1 MTYLN
6 TLITQGVKNNENGP
20 AFAAL
25 RQDQDPERINHRNCA
40 VMSDQELSNLAP
52 HAVST
57 GPNIE
62 AANESYERGLALRKA
77 GLFKPS
83 IEQFEKAAAN
93 PAYALKAYAHMGLSY
108 KSSNQYVEAIA
119 AFRNA
124 LRSPGASTKD
134 IVQILYVL
142 GRTLES
148 LGRIA
153 EALEAYRWLRR
164 EDSLFRDVGERIDSL
179 STGRTL
185 ATPKPTQS
193 TILTKKGS
201 PLHAWHG
208 LLRNAK

>member
-1 MTYLN
+1 MS
-6 TLITQGVKNNENGP
+6 EP
-20 AFAAL
+20 AFSK
-25 RQDQDPERINHRNCA
+25 P
-40 VMSDQELSNLAP
+40 AP
-52 HAVST
+52 STVST
-57 GPNIE
+57 APAIE
-62 AANESYERGLALRKA
+62 TEESYERGLALRKA

-93 PAYALKAYAHMGLSY
+93 PAYALKAYAHMGLSF
-108 KSSNQYVEAIA
+108 KSCNLYVEAVE

-124 LRSPGASTKD
+124 LKSPGASTKD

-179 STGRTL
+179 SAGRTL
-185 ATPKPTQS
+185 TTPRPAHANIHARKS
-193 TILTKKGS
+193 S
-201 PLHAWHG
+201 PLHAWKG

>member
-1 MTYLN
+1 MS
-6 TLITQGVKNNENGP
+6 E
-20 AFAAL
+20 
-25 RQDQDPERINHRNCA
+25 PEFSKPTSSDISVGHVINADEC
-40 VMSDQELSNLAP
+40 
-52 HAVST
+52 
-57 GPNIE
+57 
-62 AANESYERGLALRKA
+62 YERGLALRKV

-83 IEQFEKAAAN
+83 IEQFEKAAAS
-93 PAYALKAYAHMGLSY
+93 PVYALKAYAHMGLSY
-108 KSSNQYVEAIA
+108 KSCNQYTAAVEA
-119 AFRNA
+119 FRKA
-124 LRSPGASTKD
+124 LSSPGASTKD

-185 ATPKPTQS
+185 TTPRPAQTNIHERKN
-193 TILTKKGS
+193 S

>member
-1 MTYLN
+1 MAYLN
-6 TLITQGVKNNENGP
+6 TLITQRVKDNGNGP

-25 RQDQDPERINHRNCA
+25 RLDPERINHRNCA
-40 VMSDQELSNLAP
+40 VMSDPDFLKPAP
-52 HAVST
+52 PADST

-62 AANESYERGLALRKA
+62 AADESYERGLALRKA

-83 IEQFEKAAAN
+83 IEQFEKAAAD

-108 KSSNQYVEAIA
+108 KSANQYVEAIA

-164 EDSLFRDVGERIDSL
+164 EDSLFRDVGERIVSL
-179 STGRTL
+179 STGQTNLERKSALGKTKQRSDQTL
-185 ATPKPTQS
+185 H
-193 TILTKKGS
+193 I
-201 PLHAWHG
+201 WHG
-208 LLRNAK
+208 LLRDSK